1 MAMTWLIEW
10 RIFSRVSLSLVLGRT
25 TGAVGAGVVA
35 ATLLTISCSGL
46 AILLGCVEQV
56 MNQEADALLESL
68 LDSLLND
75 FNHWFKR
82 GQELLAA
89 CPDSVLT
96 PDEREVMGVR
106 IDEGLK
112 AIAATRA
119 LVSATPAAMA
129 ISMEAMTPWHQLV
142 IEIWGL
148 AARVSEANAKKSL

>member
-1 MAMTWLIEW
+1 MEW
-10 RIFSRVSLSLVLGRT
+10 RILSNVSLSLVLGRT

-35 ATLLTISCSGL
+35 ATLLTVSSSGPV
-46 AILLGCVEQV
+46 ILWVCVEQA

-89 CPDSVLT
+89 CPDSVMT
-96 PDEREVMGVR
+96 PDEREAMGVR
-106 IDEGLK
+106 LNEGLK
-112 AIAATRA
+112 AILATRA
-119 LVSATPAAMA
+119 LVNATPAAMA

-142 IEIWGL
+142 IEVWGL
-148 AARVSEANAKKSL
+148 AARISEANAKNSL

>member
-1 MAMTWLIEW
+1 MAITWLMEW
-10 RIFSRVSLSLVLGRT
+10 RILSRFSLSLVLGRT

-35 ATLLTISCSGL
+35 ATLLTVSCSGPV
-46 AILLGCVEQV
+46 ILWVCVEQA

-82 GQELLAA
+82 GQELIEA
-89 CPDSVLT
+89 CPDSVMSL
-96 PDEREVMGVR
+96 DEREAMKVR

-112 AIAATRA
+112 AIAATRS
-119 LVSATPAAMA
+119 LVNATPAAMA

-142 IEIWGL
+142 MEVWGL
-148 AARVSEANAKKSL
+148 AVRVSEANAKKSL

>member
-1 MAMTWLIEW
+1 MAITWLIEC
-10 RIFSRVSLSLVLGRT
+10 RIFRRVSLSLVLGRT

-35 ATLLTISCSGL
+35 ATLLTVSCSGP
-46 AILLGCVEQV
+46 AILWGCVEQV

-68 LDSLLND
+68 LESLLND

-89 CPDSVLT
+89 CPDSVLN
-96 PDEREVMGVR
+96 PDEREEMAVR

-112 AIAATRA
+112 AITATRS

-129 ISMEAMTPWHQLV
+129 ISMDAMTPWHQLV
-142 IEIWGL
+142 IEVWGL
-148 AARVSEANAKKSL
+148 AARVSKANEKNSL

>member
-1 MAMTWLIEW
+1 MAITWLMEW
-10 RIFSRVSLSLVLGRT
+10 RILSRISLSLVFGRT
-25 TGAVGAGVVA
+25 TGALGAGMVA
-35 ATLLTISCSGL
+35 ATLLTVSCSGPV
-46 AILLGCVEQV
+46 ILWVCVEQA

-89 CPDSVLT
+89 CPDSVMT
-96 PDEREVMGVR
+96 SDERDVMRVR

-119 LVSATPAAMA
+119 LVNATPAAMA
-129 ISMEAMTPWHQLV
+129 VSMEAMTPWHQLV
-142 IEIWGL
+142 IEVWGL
-148 AARVSEANAKKSL
+148 AGRISKANAKNSI

>member
-1 MAMTWLIEW
+1 MAITWLMEW
-10 RIFSRVSLSLVLGRT
+10 RILSRFSLSLVLGRT

-35 ATLLTISCSGL
+35 ATLLTVSCSGPV
-46 AILLGCVEQV
+46 ILWVCVEQA

-89 CPDSVLT
+89 CPDSVMT
-96 PDEREVMGVR
+96 PDERDVMRVR
-106 IDEGLK
+106 LDEGLK

-119 LVSATPAAMA
+119 LVNATPAAMA
-129 ISMEAMTPWHQLV
+129 VSMEAMTPWHQLV
-142 IEIWGL
+142 IEVWGL
-148 AARVSEANAKKSL
+148 AGRISKANAKNSI

>member
-1 MAMTWLIEW
+1 MAITWLMEW
-10 RIFSRVSLSLVLGRT
+10 RILSRFSLSLVLGRT

-35 ATLLTISCSGL
+35 ATLLTVSCSGPV
-46 AILLGCVEQV
+46 ILWVCVEQA

-89 CPDSVLT
+89 CPDSVMT
-96 PDEREVMGVR
+96 PDERDVMRVR

-119 LVSATPAAMA
+119 LVNATPAAMA
-129 ISMEAMTPWHQLV
+129 VSMEAMTPWHQLV
-142 IEIWGL
+142 IEVWGL
-148 AARVSEANAKKSL
+148 AGRISKANAKNSI

>member
-1 MAMTWLIEW
+1 MAITWLMEW
-10 RIFSRVSLSLVLGRT
+10 RILSRFSLSLVLGRT
-25 TGAVGAGVVA
+25 TGAVGEGVVA
-35 ATLLTISCSGL
+35 ATLLTVSCSGPV
-46 AILLGCVEQV
+46 ILWVCVEQV

-89 CPDSVLT
+89 CPDSVMSL
-96 PDEREVMGVR
+96 DEREAMKVR

-112 AIAATRA
+112 AIAATRS
-119 LVSATPAAMA
+119 LVNATPAAMA

-142 IEIWGL
+142 MEVWGL
-148 AARVSEANAKKSL
+148 AVRVSEANAKKSL

>member
-1 MAMTWLIEW
+1 MD
-10 RIFSRVSLSLVLGRT
+10 
-25 TGAVGAGVVA
+25 
-35 ATLLTISCSGL
+35 
-46 AILLGCVEQV
+46 
-56 MNQEADALLESL
+56 QEADALLESL
-68 LDSLLND
+68 LDSLLKD

-82 GQELLAA
+82 GQELLTA

-96 PDEREVMGVR
+96 PDERAAMGAR

-129 ISMEAMTPWHQLV
+129 VSMEAMTPWHQLV

-148 AARVSEANAKKSL
+148 AARVSQAKANNSP

>member
-1 MAMTWLIEW
+1 
-10 RIFSRVSLSLVLGRT
+10 
-25 TGAVGAGVVA
+25 
-35 ATLLTISCSGL
+35 
-46 AILLGCVEQV
+46 

-89 CPDSVLT
+89 CPDSVLS
-96 PDEREVMGVR
+96 PDEREEMGVR

-112 AIAATRA
+112 AIIATRA

-129 ISMEAMTPWHQLV
+129 ISMEAMTPWHQIV
-142 IEIWGL
+142 IEVWSL
-148 AARVSEANAKKSL
+148 SARLSEANMKNSP

>member
-1 MAMTWLIEW
+1 
-10 RIFSRVSLSLVLGRT
+10 
-25 TGAVGAGVVA
+25 
-35 ATLLTISCSGL
+35 
-46 AILLGCVEQV
+46 

-75 FNHWFKR
+75 FNHCFKR

-89 CPDSVLT
+89 CPDSVMPL
-96 PDEREVMGVR
+96 DEREAMGVR

-119 LVSATPAAMA
+119 LVNATPKAMA

-142 IEIWGL
+142 IEVWGL
-148 AARVSEANAKKSL
+148 SARVTEANRKNSL

>member
-1 MAMTWLIEW
+1 
-10 RIFSRVSLSLVLGRT
+10 
-25 TGAVGAGVVA
+25 
-35 ATLLTISCSGL
+35 
-46 AILLGCVEQV
+46 

-75 FNHWFKR
+75 FNHCFKR

-89 CPDSVLT
+89 CPDSVLGS
-96 PDEREVMGVR
+96 DESEAMGVR

-119 LVSATPAAMA
+119 LLRASPAAMA

-142 IEIWGL
+142 IEVWGL
-148 AARVSEANAKKSL
+148 SVRLSEANTKNSL

>member
-1 MAMTWLIEW
+1 
-10 RIFSRVSLSLVLGRT
+10 
-25 TGAVGAGVVA
+25 VVA
-35 ATLLTISCSGL
+35 ATLLTVSCSGPV
-46 AILLGCVEQV
+46 ILWVCVEQA

-89 CPDSVLT
+89 CPDSVMT
-96 PDEREVMGVR
+96 PDERDVMRVR

-119 LVSATPAAMA
+119 LVNATPAAMA
-129 ISMEAMTPWHQLV
+129 VSMEAMTPWHQLV
-142 IEIWGL
+142 IEVWGL
-148 AARVSEANAKKSL
+148 AGRISKANAKNSI

>member
-1 MAMTWLIEW
+1 
-10 RIFSRVSLSLVLGRT
+10 
-25 TGAVGAGVVA
+25 
-35 ATLLTISCSGL
+35 
-46 AILLGCVEQV
+46 
-56 MNQEADALLESL
+56 MNQEANALLESL

-75 FNHWFKR
+75 FNHWVKR

-96 PDEREVMGVR
+96 PDDREAMGVR

-148 AARVSEANAKKSL
+148 AARVSEANAKQSL

>member
-1 MAMTWLIEW
+1 
-10 RIFSRVSLSLVLGRT
+10 
-25 TGAVGAGVVA
+25 
-35 ATLLTISCSGL
+35 
-46 AILLGCVEQV
+46 
-56 MNQEADALLESL
+56 MNQETDALLESL

-96 PDEREVMGVR
+96 PDDREAMGVR

-148 AARVSEANAKKSL
+148 AARVSEANAKQSL

>member
-1 MAMTWLIEW
+1 
-10 RIFSRVSLSLVLGRT
+10 
-25 TGAVGAGVVA
+25 
-35 ATLLTISCSGL
+35 
-46 AILLGCVEQV
+46 

-89 CPDSVLT
+89 CPDSVMT
-96 PDEREVMGVR
+96 PYERDVMRVL

-119 LVSATPAAMA
+119 LVNATPAAMA
-129 ISMEAMTPWHQLV
+129 VSMEAMTPWHQLV
-142 IEIWGL
+142 IEVWGL
-148 AARVSEANAKKSL
+148 AGRISKANAKNSI